1 MSAFLHQ
8 AVLATR
14 EIINVLQQNEHSLY
28 ALHNVGAGGDV
39 SIGADLLSE
48 RIYAEHLLPL
58 ASIDS
63 EESGFLQGNGSDTIV
78 LDPLDGSD
86 NFLSH
91 IPYYGSSL
99 ALYDASG
106 EVKEAVIF
114 NFCTKEAFARIRT
127 DENTIA
133 IHVHIESYL
142 DEIQAK
148 LHKNLS
154 FIESRGSVI
163 ANAHDIK
170 AFRLL
175 QSTSVSKCGLF
186 EKAYCNPKIAES
198 LYEKRLKF
206 RSLGASALSMAKA
219 YEVNFMLFVG
229 KIRDFD
235 SKAGLF
241 LCEPLHCISTDK
253 FTLISK
259 DKHIFDTI
267 SHIFMEH
274 KG

>member
-8 AVLATR
+8 AILATQ
-14 EIINVLQQNEHSLY
+14 EIINILQKKDSSLY

-39 SIGADLLSE
+39 SIGADLISE
-48 RIYAEHLLPL
+48 RIYMEHLLPL
-58 ASIDS
+58 ASVNS
-63 EESGFLQGNGSDTIV
+63 EESGFVQGKGSDCIV

-99 ALYDASG
+99 ALCDANG
-106 EVKEAVIF
+106 VVKESVIF
-114 NFCTKEAFARIRT
+114 NFCTKEGVARVGEKVLTFCIQ
-127 DENTIA
+127 
-133 IHVHIESYL
+133 SYM
-142 DEIQAK
+142 
-148 LHKNLS
+148 LHK
-154 FIESRGSVI
+154 EE
-163 ANAHDIK
+163 
-170 AFRLL
+170 AFQTL
-175 QSTSVSKCGLF
+175 QVASISKCGIF
-186 EKAYCNPKIAES
+186 EKAYHNPKIATL
-198 LYEKRLKF
+198 LYQNQLKF

-219 YEVNFMLFVG
+219 YEVNFMLFAG

-241 LCEPLHCISTDK
+241 LCKNLHCISTDN

-267 SHIFMEH
+267 SHIFS
-274 KG
+274 KQKDKNGFW